1 MAAIYV
7 SSRRF
12 SAMVVTNKIKYDTP
26 RVRMAGSTIEMVDE
40 IKILGLIL
48 DKKLT
53 FNSHVKHVCTKV
65 LNIYK
70 PLARSAKINWGLRP
84 EIIKTIYVSV
94 IEPIVLYGASIWAPA
109 AQKLTIQKHLNAIQR
124 GFALKILKAYR
135 TVSLT
140 AALALAGLVPLD
152 LRVQEAASLFI
163 AKRGKPQGEIAEL
176 AVEKK
181 KRFFDLPHPA
191 CEIEINFDKVNDMD
205 DLVARRN
212 TTGEIEMYTDGSKI
226 GGKVGAALTYWKN
239 DKEIG
244 KKKFLL
250 ATQCTVYQAELYALY
265 QATEIAA
272 KLKDTVINIYSDSR
286 SSLETISNIHTYHP
300 LAFEIRKT
308 LTKLKLNNKI
318 VKLFWI
324 KAHVGVEGNER
335 ADQLA
340 KEAALTKKTAPDY
353 DACPTGTSATWRE
366 SWIACKQQKKGDGS
380 LSRQTSMPTRRYG
393 IAHDGI

>member
-1 MAAIYV
+1 MLG
-7 SSRRF
+7 RF
-12 SAMVVTNKIKYDTP
+12 V
-26 RVRMAGSTIEMVDE
+26 
-40 IKILGLIL
+40 
-48 DKKLT
+48 
-53 FNSHVKHVCTKV
+53 
-65 LNIYK
+65 
-70 PLARSAKINWGLRP
+70 
-84 EIIKTIYVSV
+84 
-94 IEPIVLYGASIWAPA
+94 
-109 AQKLTIQKHLNAIQR
+109 
-124 GFALKILKAYR
+124 
-135 TVSLT
+135 
-140 AALALAGLVPLD
+140 
-152 LRVQEAASLFI
+152 

-353 DACPTGTSATWRE
+353 DACPCLFTRAASATDDCSRRPFGGSQWGSTAVGDRRRPLLRVDCN
-366 SWIACKQQKKGDGS
+366 SSRRRHRLLPRRRRLQSTPVAC
-380 LSRQTSMPTRRYG
+380 R
-393 IAHDGI
+393 